1 MLELQ
6 PGMVSKI
13 WESFKGLHLT
23 VVGAF
28 HDARIEEQPLTP
40 MAESDTRL
48 KTSISAPGGL
58 SSKIPPASESI

>member
-13 WESFKGLHLT
+13 CESLKVPSPMVAGS
-23 VVGAF
+23 F
-28 HDARIEEQPLTP
+28 HDARTEDQPLMP

-48 KTSISAPGGL
+48 TKSVSAHGGTFVHRSHHQPG
-58 SSKIPPASESI
+58 